1 MEAPSSRTLGRVRS
15 KLSTRSVSERKRIA
29 SIESGSSLRS
39 GSSTAIDGL
48 KVPGARRI
56 DEQDGQIWESL
67 SPEQRGLVEARAIEI
82 EENLIRGLSGP
93 GNLRIDVNENGDIV
107 SIEIDEP
114 RKLATIDS
122 IDAGSKVNEYIGL
135 YGDVPDFNFW
145 GSSSQ
150 KEVAG
155 KNKRQQ
161 AKFDALEKYQ
171 LLSTERDPI
180 TGKWRVVLSK
190 EGLKRLEETHGK
202 MRELLLQKRDEIEAD
217 SKLSDGMKATKL
229 KDINEKIKA
238 LDEQASALIVLASA
252 RVNAKDGRNED
263 GGNRFAFT
271 PEQLPSSMR
280 KELLGTPK
288 IFGGAAAAKNKLFK
302 KWAATQTGKNN
313 KKLRANSKEYKD
325 LKAKFDAGELPD
337 VFAWY
342 HKQDK
347 ESSKS
352 LAQLGLPEPDEF
364 GWKRSAGNIDGIV
377 GPDGKVAPN
386 FNDIIGDN
394 PIVGDDV
401 NLDFDHSSR
410 LWGQDVLGIPDEDAA
425 KVRGESF
432 WRKLNLSKNVLPS
445 PSEWIK
451 RHNERIQKRQERKNR
466 LKRLKAG
473 QASYGGRAEDADKSA
488 KELRILK
495 KIKAKRLQALQAKK
509 RMAEEVYGVH
519 ASKKQSTPA
528 ITIDENGNPILSTE
542 TLGRIGDIEILTKP
556 PKQSDLSKLDKEDA
570 KKREKL
576 EKEIKAGNLEADR
589 VLAAVWGVNGFNER
603 PTIVTEEEF
612 VELAQDPGNTV
623 IRRGHGG
630 KTFAE
635 RHLDDPE
642 RHTTGDGGTLQGPGE
657 YWSVRKEGG
666 EMQPDS
672 SWRGYVSRD
681 DQRGKKGT
689 EPGPGGTVAILPANA
704 KIIRINDLAKIKK
717 DMNSVS
723 GGIATALKDPSL
735 PKDWRNARIGTAAEQ
750 LADLIQDNLYRS
762 VPEGDSRW
770 ETTGGKVISELVS
783 AVRNASNP
791 EERAKA
797 LDALRYFVQGTS
809 GLLQNYLAPLLGY
822 DAIRANNG
830 VMLVMNRGALIEYGG
845 VGGTTMTD
853 GLEQAIRNNSRMDP
867 ALVKKINRGERVD

>member
-1 MEAPSSRTLGRVRS
+1 MTR
-15 KLSTRSVSERKRIA
+15 STRSVSERKRIA
-29 SIESGSSLRS
+29 SIETGSSLRS
-39 GSSTAIDGL
+39 STSTAIDGL

-56 DEQDGQIWESL
+56 DEQDGRLWESL

-93 GNLRIDVNENGDIV
+93 GNIRIDVNEDGDIV

-114 RKLATIDS
+114 RKRAGFDPIDTS
-122 IDAGSKVNEYIGL
+122 GRLNEYIGL

-150 KEVAG
+150 KEVTG

-180 TGKWRVVLSK
+180 TGKWRVVLSPQ
-190 EGLKRLEETHGK
+190 GLRRLKETHSK
-202 MRELLLQKRDEIEAD
+202 MRELLLQKRDEIDAD

-252 RVNAKDGRNED
+252 RVNGKDGRNEE
-263 GGNRFAFT
+263 GGNRYAFT

-280 KELLGTPK
+280 KELLSTPK

-325 LKAKFDAGELPD
+325 LKAKFDAGELPE

-342 HKQDK
+342 HKQDTD
-347 ESSKS
+347 SSKS
-352 LAQLGLPEPDEF
+352 LAQLGLPEPEEF

-377 GPDGKVAPN
+377 GPNGKATPN
-386 FNDIIGDN
+386 HDDIIGDD
-394 PIVGDDV
+394 PIVGGDV
-401 NLDFDHSSR
+401 NLDFDHSSK
-410 LWGQDVLGIPDEDAA
+410 LWGQDVQGIPDDEAST
-425 KVRGESF
+425 VRGESF
-432 WRKLNLSKNVLPS
+432 WRKLNLAKSVIPS
-445 PSEWIK
+445 PSAWIA
-451 RHNERIQKRQERKNR
+451 RHNERLQKRQERKNR

-473 QASYGGRAEDADKSA
+473 QAYTAGRAEGSEKTRQ
-488 KELRILK
+488 ELKILK
-495 KIKAKRLQALQAKK
+495 RIKAKRLQALQAKK
-509 RMAEEVYGVH
+509 RAAEEIYGTH
-519 ASKKQSTPA
+519 TSKKQSTPTM
-528 ITIDENGNPILSTE
+528 TIDENGNPIPNAATLARVGEIELLS
-542 TLGRIGDIEILTKP
+542 KP
-556 PKQSDLSKLDKEDA
+556 PKKGDLSKDDKRDA
-570 KKREKL
+570 KAREKL
-576 EKEIKAGNLEADR
+576 EREIKAENLEADR
-589 VLAAVWGVNGFNER
+589 ILAAIWGINGYNER

-612 VELAQDPGNTV
+612 VELAQDSGNTV

-635 RHLDDPE
+635 WHLDNPG

-672 SWRGYVSRD
+672 SWRGYVTTD
-681 DQRGKKGT
+681 AQKGTKGT
-689 EPGPGGTVAILPANA
+689 EPGPGGTVAILPASA
-704 KIIRINDLAKIKK
+704 KIIRINDLEKIKR

-735 PKDWRNARIGTAAEQ
+735 PKDWRNARTGEAAEQ
-750 LADLIQDNLYRS
+750 LVELIQDNLYRS
-762 VPEGDSRW
+762 VPEGDPRW
-770 ETTGGKVISELVS
+770 GTTGGKVISELVS

-845 VGGTTMTD
+845 VGGLSMTD
-853 GLEQAIRNNSRMDP
+853 GLEQAIKNNSRMDP

>member
-1 MEAPSSRTLGRVRS
+1 
-15 KLSTRSVSERKRIA
+15 
-29 SIESGSSLRS
+29 
-39 GSSTAIDGL
+39 
-48 KVPGARRI
+48 
-56 DEQDGQIWESL
+56 
-67 SPEQRGLVEARAIEI
+67 
-82 EENLIRGLSGP
+82 
-93 GNLRIDVNENGDIV
+93 
-107 SIEIDEP
+107 
-114 RKLATIDS
+114 
-122 IDAGSKVNEYIGL
+122 
-135 YGDVPDFNFW
+135 
-145 GSSSQ
+145 
-150 KEVAG
+150 
-155 KNKRQQ
+155 
-161 AKFDALEKYQ
+161 
-171 LLSTERDPI
+171 
-180 TGKWRVVLSK
+180 
-190 EGLKRLEETHGK
+190 
-202 MRELLLQKRDEIEAD
+202 
-217 SKLSDGMKATKL
+217 
-229 KDINEKIKA
+229 
-238 LDEQASALIVLASA
+238 
-252 RVNAKDGRNED
+252 
-263 GGNRFAFT
+263 
-271 PEQLPSSMR
+271 
-280 KELLGTPK
+280 
-288 IFGGAAAAKNKLFK
+288 
-302 KWAATQTGKNN
+302 
-313 KKLRANSKEYKD
+313 
-325 LKAKFDAGELPD
+325 
-337 VFAWY
+337 
-342 HKQDK
+342 
-347 ESSKS
+347 
-352 LAQLGLPEPDEF
+352 
-364 GWKRSAGNIDGIV
+364 
-377 GPDGKVAPN
+377 
-386 FNDIIGDN
+386 
-394 PIVGDDV
+394 
-401 NLDFDHSSR
+401 
-410 LWGQDVLGIPDEDAA
+410 
-425 KVRGESF
+425 
-432 WRKLNLSKNVLPS
+432 LNLSKNVLPS

>member
-1 MEAPSSRTLGRVRS
+1 V
-15 KLSTRSVSERKRIA
+15 
-29 SIESGSSLRS
+29 
-39 GSSTAIDGL
+39 
-48 KVPGARRI
+48 
-56 DEQDGQIWESL
+56 
-67 SPEQRGLVEARAIEI
+67 
-82 EENLIRGLSGP
+82 
-93 GNLRIDVNENGDIV
+93 
-107 SIEIDEP
+107 
-114 RKLATIDS
+114 
-122 IDAGSKVNEYIGL
+122 
-135 YGDVPDFNFW
+135 
-145 GSSSQ
+145 
-150 KEVAG
+150 
-155 KNKRQQ
+155 
-161 AKFDALEKYQ
+161 
-171 LLSTERDPI
+171 
-180 TGKWRVVLSK
+180 
-190 EGLKRLEETHGK
+190 
-202 MRELLLQKRDEIEAD
+202 RELLLQKRDEIDAD

-238 LDEQASALIVLASA
+238 LDDQASALIVLASA
-252 RVNAKDGRNED
+252 RVNAKDGRNEE
-263 GGNRFAFT
+263 GGNRFAFA

-280 KELLGTPK
+280 KELLSTPK
-288 IFGGAAAAKNKLFK
+288 TFGGAAAAKNKLFK
-302 KWAATQTGKNN
+302 KWAATQTGKSN

-325 LKAKFDAGELPD
+325 LKAKFDAGELPE

-347 ESSKS
+347 DSSKS
-352 LAQLGLPEPDEF
+352 LAQLGLPEPEEF

-377 GPDGKVAPN
+377 GPNGKATPN
-386 FNDIIGDN
+386 YDDIIGDD

-410 LWGQDVLGIPDEDAA
+410 LWSQDVLGIPDEDAA

-432 WRKLNLSKNVLPS
+432 WRKLNLAKSVIPS
-445 PSEWIK
+445 PSEWIN
-451 RHNERIQKRQERKNR
+451 RHNERLRKRQERKNR

-473 QASYGGRAEDADKSA
+473 QASYGGRAEDADKTA
-488 KELRILK
+488 KELRLLK

-509 RMAEEVYGVH
+509 RAADEIYGTH
-519 ASKKQSTPA
+519 DSKQQSKPA
-528 ITIDENGNPILSTE
+528 ITIDENGNPLLSPE
-542 TLGRIGDIEILTKP
+542 TLARIGDIEILTKP
-556 PKQSDLSKLDKEDA
+556 PKQGDLSKEDKQDA

-589 VLAAVWGVNGFNER
+589 VLGTLWGINGYNER

-642 RHTTGDGGTLQGPGE
+642 RHTTGDGGIAQGPGE

-672 SWRGYVSRD
+672 SWRGYVNTD
-681 DQRGKKGT
+681 AQRGKKGT

-704 KIIRINDLAKIKK
+704 KIIRINDLEKIKR

-735 PKDWRNARIGTAAEQ
+735 PKDWRNARTGTAAEQ
-750 LADLIQDNLYRS
+750 LAELIQDNLYRS

-791 EERAKA
+791 EERAQA

-822 DAIRANNG
+822 DAIRANSG

-853 GLEQAIRNNSRMDP
+853 GLEQAVRNNSRMDP